1 MLYLHQETNIE
12 LNWFDFRVA
21 AIIVI
26 LSFLSLT
33 VLSVLYYRNR
43 NKFKTLWLCNLFL
56 FLSLEFVY
64 LLVSISSK
72 VVNGEIPILK

>member
-1 MLYLHQETNIE
+1 MLYLHQETNIQ
-12 LNWFDFRVA
+12 LSWFDFRIA

-26 LSFLSLT
+26 LTFLSFA
-33 VLSVLYYRNR
+33 VLSVCYYRNR
-43 NKFKTLWLCNLFL
+43 DKYRMLWLCNLFL

-72 VVNGEIPILK
+72 VMNGEIPIMK